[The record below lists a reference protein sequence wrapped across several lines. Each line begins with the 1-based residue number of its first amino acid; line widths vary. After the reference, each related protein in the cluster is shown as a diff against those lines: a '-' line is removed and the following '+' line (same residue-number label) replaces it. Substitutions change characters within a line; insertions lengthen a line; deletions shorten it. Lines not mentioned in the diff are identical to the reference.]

1 MRAVPGLRE
10 RKKQQTRQLIA
21 DTARQL
27 FTEHGFDSVTVAA
40 VAAAANVS
48 EGTVFNYFPTKEHL
62 FFDGMENY
70 EAELL
75 TTIRDRGPGESV
87 LAAFGRFVIERSPR
101 LADTDARQVIAT
113 SAGVI
118 GASPA
123 LQTREREIISSYTQ
137 SLAALIAEE
146 TDAAPDDIEPWVAAN
161 AIMGV
166 HQALLDNVRRRAL
179 GDHHDPDL
187 AAAARA
193 QTQGAL
199 ARLEHGLAN
208 YAVKSRGNTPA
219 AQQPK
224 KQWR

>member
-1 MRAVPGLRE
+1 MRTGPGLRE

-21 DTARQL
+21 DTARRL
-27 FTEHGFDSVTVAA
+27 FAEHGFESVTVAA

-75 TTIRDRGPGESV
+75 RTIRDRGLGESV
-87 LAAFGRFVIERSPR
+87 LAAFGRFVIERSTR
-101 LADTDARQVIAT
+101 LADADARQVIAA

-123 LQTREREIISSYTQ
+123 LQTREREIISSYTR

-179 GDHHDPDL
+179 GSRPNTDL

-193 QTQGAL
+193 QAQRAL
-199 ARLEHGLAN
+199 APLEQGLAD
-208 YAVKSRGNTPA
+208 YAVKAHHPD
-219 AQQPK
+219 
-224 KQWR
+224 

>member
-1 MRAVPGLRE
+1 MRTGPGLRE

-21 DTARQL
+21 DTARRL
-27 FTEHGFDSVTVAA
+27 FTEHGFDAVTVAA

-48 EGTVFNYFPTKEHL
+48 EGTVFNYFPTKENL
-62 FFDGMENY
+62 FFDGMETY

-87 LAAFGRFVIERSPR
+87 LAAFGRFVTERSSR
-101 LADTDARQVIAT
+101 LADANARQVVAA
-113 SAGVI
+113 SANVI

-123 LQTREREIISSYTQ
+123 LQTRERDIIASYTQ
-137 SLAALIAEE
+137 SLSTLIAEE
-146 TDAAPDDIEPWVAAN
+146 TDAAPDGIEPWVAAN

-179 GDHHDPDL
+179 GGHPDPDL

-193 QTQGAL
+193 QAQRAL
-199 ARLEHGLAN
+199 ARLERGLAD
-208 YAVKSRGNTPA
+208 YAVRPRGNTPA
-219 AQQPK
+219 AQ
-224 KQWR
+224 

>member
-21 DTARQL
+21 DTARRL

-70 EAELL
+70 EADLL

-113 SAGVI
+113 SAGV
-118 GASPA
+118 
-123 LQTREREIISSYTQ
+123 
-137 SLAALIAEE
+137 
-146 TDAAPDDIEPWVAAN
+146 VAAN
-161 AIMGV
+161 GIMGV

-193 QTQGAL
+193 QTQRAL

>member
-1 MRAVPGLRE
+1 MRTGPGLRE

-21 DTARQL
+21 DTAMRL
-27 FTEHGFDSVTVAA
+27 FTEHGFDAVTVAA

-48 EGTVFNYFPTKEHL
+48 EGTVFNYFPTKENL
-62 FFDGMENY
+62 FFDGMESY

-75 TTIRDRGPGESV
+75 TAIRDRGPGESV
-87 LAAFGRFVIERSPR
+87 LAAFGRFVIERSSR
-101 LADTDARQVIAT
+101 LADADARQVITT
-113 SAGVI
+113 SARMI

-123 LQTREREIISSYTQ
+123 LQTRERDIIASYTQ
-137 SLAALIAEE
+137 SLAALIAEQ

-179 GDHHDPDL
+179 GDHPDPDL

-193 QTQGAL
+193 QRAL
-199 ARLEHGLAN
+199 ARLERGLAD
-208 YAVKSRGNTPA
+208 YAVRPHDNTRA
-219 AQQPK
+219 AQ
-224 KQWR
+224 